1 MEAIEHTSAGI
12 LAVQWHPEDQ
22 AATRRHDQA
31 IFDDL
36 VVRARDGASVAA
48 R

>member
-1 MEAIEHTSAGI
+1 MEAIEHTSAGL

-22 AATRRHDQA
+22 AATRGYDQA
-31 IFDDL
+31 ILDDL
-36 VVRARDGASVAA
+36 LVRASSGAVLA